1 MYSKIE
7 EQARRL
13 AETAK
18 DGILKLNGSVYTF
31 EFDQKHWVYNVYE
44 NGFFYV
50 KFNTKSIKTAK
61 KYLKEYLNN

>member
-7 EQARRL
+7 NQARRL

-18 DGILKLNGSVYTF
+18 DGILKLDGRVYTF
-31 EFDQKHWVYNVYE
+31 EFDQKHCVYNVYE